1 MRIANERN
9 SANEFGYTHVARW
22 QFKMC
27 VIRGNITLGAF
38 KKDSVSLFLRA
49 FGTDLSSM
57 QLRMSQAHTT
67 SGAKIR
73 ARMPHRRALREF
85 AYKLEAIRGMR
96 SGEQYVVLD

>member
-1 MRIANERN
+1 MKEIVQMNLDILMLRVGN
-9 SANEFGYTHVARW
+9 SKCALYVAILLLARS
-22 QFKMC
+22 
-27 VIRGNITLGAF
+27 
-38 KKDSVSLFLRA
+38 KKILSVSSS
-49 FGTDLSSM
+49 DLSSM